1 MRRLGDFVSAKKLR
15 TGEVFLKFCRVKK
28 ACYSGFVSNGFPSKI
43 PVKSRK
49 IRDDNRR
56 TVHSFRSFIYPVYS
70 LPTQQDSVLPVTR
83 ASKIRLHCRL
93 NGALILFWL
102 WSPEP
107 KEILSGVRSPAF
119 SSLFIRV
126 PRLHW
131 FLITAFLCLFVRVN
145 GHWDPGIATDALS
158 ARSVNILETFSAYQ
172 YRIY

>member
-1 MRRLGDFVSAKKLR
+1 MFV
-15 TGEVFLKFCRVKK
+15 KFCRVKK
-28 ACYSGFVSNGFPSKI
+28 ACYSGFVSSGFPSKI

-70 LPTQQDSVLPVTR
+70 LPTQQDSVLRVTR

-93 NGALILFWL
+93 NGALILFL
-102 WSPEP
+102 AVEP
-107 KEILSGVRSPAF
+107 GAQRNLSGVRSPAF

-131 FLITAFLCLFVRVN
+131 FLITTFLCLFVRVN
-145 GHWDPGIATDALS
+145 GHWDPYIATDALS

-172 YRIY
+172 YIIY